1 MQVRTEL
8 VFVLK
13 KPMISLDYRR
23 MILSWLKLSLTECNQ
38 GKYYERYFR
47 LDAPQKD
54 YCFTVLMDSPKF
66 TKEKILLKEPRIRVI
81 FSADDKNRSGL
92 IFFAAFLAMK
102 NKQFPLP
109 DENAMTLRNVIRRN
123 EALIAESSVIFR
135 TSLGNGLC
143 IREHNRE
150 TNRDKFFTCEDPEF
164 REKTEEIL
172 KIQAKLAGYPES
184 MVQTIKFTP
193 IQCKKVLVFFYGRYV
208 DVTTGILQLEGEP
221 ELLQYFYLA
230 GAGSKHSAGFG
241 QLNIL
246 K

>member
-1 MQVRTEL
+1 MRTEL

-102 NKQFPLP
+102 NEQFPLP
-109 DENAMTLRNVIRRN
+109 DGNAMTLRNIIRRN

-150 TNRDKFFTCEDPEF
+150 TNR
-164 REKTEEIL
+164 
-172 KIQAKLAGYPES
+172 G
-184 MVQTIKFTP
+184 
-193 IQCKKVLVFFYGRYV
+193 
-208 DVTTGILQLEGEP
+208 
-221 ELLQYFYLA
+221 
-230 GAGSKHSAGFG
+230 
-241 QLNIL
+241 
-246 K
+246 

>member
-1 MQVRTEL
+1 
-8 VFVLK
+8 
-13 KPMISLDYRR
+13 
-23 MILSWLKLSLTECNQ
+23 
-38 GKYYERYFR
+38 
-47 LDAPQKD
+47 
-54 YCFTVLMDSPKF
+54 
-66 TKEKILLKEPRIRVI
+66 
-81 FSADDKNRSGL
+81 
-92 IFFAAFLAMK
+92 
-102 NKQFPLP
+102 
-109 DENAMTLRNVIRRN
+109 MTLRNVIRRN

-143 IREHNRE
+143 IREHDRE

-164 REKTEEIL
+164 KKKTEEIL
-172 KIQAKLAGYPES
+172 KIQARLAGYPES

-208 DVTTGILQLEGEP
+208 DVTTGVVQLEGEP
-221 ELLQYFYLA
+221 ELLQYFYLS